1 MAETNLVPYAFVKDG
16 VFYFSRRVP
25 SDLSQHYLSSRIQYS
40 LRTKVAR
47 VALARAQKAAQQLDE
62 YWYHLRLKQTD
73 LPGQHMLKQSRVGA
87 AEQPVPS
94 KTQPKPY
101 LRRRE
106 LKIYYYR
113 KIYFHPIDEKGSPT
127 S

>member
-16 VFYFSRRVP
+16 IFYFSRRVP

-87 AEQPVPS
+87 AEQSVPS
-94 KTQPKPY
+94 KPSQSNSVKLSEAVGIY
-101 LRRRE
+101 QRLRKARD
-106 LKIYYYR
+106 L
-113 KIYFHPIDEKGSPT
+113 HAGD
-127 S
+127 